1 MTQNHFDHI
10 IIGAGH
16 NGLVAAAYLAK
27 QGKKILVLERRSIV
41 GGSVVTE
48 SFGENFQADSIHAG
62 GSLRP
67 DIIKDLKLA
76 SHGFQVDSVHQPFT
90 ALQPVGHASSVTYAD
105 HLVLDPDP
113 AKAAESIKKF
123 SEKDASRWDEF
134 VSFMDK
140 AASIL
145 DVAYATIMPRLP
157 KNMNLS
163 EGYGLL
169 ELGLELRLAG
179 RKAMLNFIRA
189 LPMSAQELV
198 EEYFESEIVRA
209 AIASVAIHGSTLG
222 PMSAGTGYTLIH
234 NWLNRGG
241 LSHVNV
247 GKAGEITSALANAV
261 KSFGGEIRIDSEIA
275 KIKIENQI
283 AKGVVLANGEEISA
297 DVILSSADPKH
308 TLLKLV
314 GAQDLPP
321 EFVWHTQSIKM
332 RGSVA
337 KIHLQTDG
345 SHGIPE
351 GTLCIAPSVKY
362 LEKAYDAAK
371 YGEISDKPYLEIT
384 SVPVRDSV
392 KESVY
397 NTVSIHFQFAP
408 YSLKSGVR
416 QLAVAGEGASFFT
429 PESWNEKHDVVEK
442 MAIDTLTEDFPNLK
456 SSIVNRKSITPL
468 DLEQTYG
475 LTEGDINHG
484 QLMLDQ
490 FLFMRPIPG
499 WSNHKTPIDNLY
511 LCGSGVHGGGGVSGV
526 SGRNVVKVLK

>member
-1 MTQNHFDHI
+1 MTKYDYI

-27 QGKKILVLERRSIV
+27 QGKKVLVLERRSII
-41 GGSVVTE
+41 GGTVVTE
-48 SFGENFQADSIHAG
+48 SFGDNFTVDSVQTG
-62 GSLRP
+62 GTLRP
-67 DIIKDLKLA
+67 DIIKDLKLSFPIVA
-76 SHGFQVDSVHQPFT
+76 EKPPFIS
-90 ALQPVGHASSVTYAD
+90 LQPDGNF
-105 HLVLDPDP
+105 LILDSDP
-113 AKAAESIKKF
+113 LKAAENIKRF
-123 SEKDASRWDEF
+123 SEKDASRWGEF
-134 VSFMDK
+134 VRFMDK

-145 DVAYATIMPRLP
+145 DAAYATIMPRLP
-157 KNMNLS
+157 KNMNLR

-179 RKAMLNFIRA
+179 RKDMLNFIRA
-189 LPMSAQELV
+189 LPMTAQELT
-198 EEYFESEIVRA
+198 EEYFESEVLRA
-209 AIASVAIHGSTLG
+209 AVASVAIHGSTLG

-241 LSHVNV
+241 LALTPSPSPSGRGESGVR
-247 GKAGEITSALANAV
+247 GIGEITSALENAV
-261 KSFGGEIRIDSEIA
+261 KSFGGEIRTDAEVA

-283 AKGVVLANGEEISA
+283 AKGVVLSNGEEILA
-297 DVILSSADPKH
+297 EKILSSADPKH

-337 KIHLQTDG
+337 KVHLQTNG
-345 SHGIPE
+345 QHGIPA
-351 GTLCIAPSVKY
+351 GTLCVAPSVKY

-371 YGEISDKPYLEIT
+371 YGEVFEKPYLEIT
-384 SVPVRDSV
+384 TSG
-392 KESVY
+392 

-408 YSLKSGVR
+408 YNLKSGEWKVER
-416 QLAVAGEGASFFT
+416 
-429 PESWNEKHDVVEK
+429 EKVGK
-442 MAIDTLTEDFPNLK
+442 LAIDTLAEYFPNLN
-456 SSIVNRKSITPL
+456 SLISNSHVITPL

-490 FLFMRPIPG
+490 FLFMRPLPG

-511 LCGSGVHGGGGVSGV
+511 LCGSGVHGGGGISGA